1 MPHIFMKGGDD
12 LPLSECELYSKY
24 PLLPLNHLIRITLF
38 TIYQRFILQSNHVP
52 HHATY
57 TSMHASAFNRIV
69 GTVLQSIHD
78 IHYFVLNVCG

>member
-1 MPHIFMKGGDD
+1 MKGGDD
-12 LPLSECELYSKY
+12 LPLSKSESYSEGQSIISFESGANTVSHS
-24 PLLPLNHLIRITLF
+24 NH

-69 GTVLQSIHD
+69 GTVLQSIHG

>member
-12 LPLSECELYSKY
+12 LPLSECESYSKY
-24 PLLPLNHLIRITLF
+24 RINHLIRITLF

-69 GTVLQSIHD
+69 DTVLQSIHD
-78 IHYFVLNVCG
+78 ILYFVLNVYG

>member
-1 MPHIFMKGGDD
+1 MIEGSFV
-12 LPLSECELYSKY
+12 PLSACESYSEGQSIISFESGANTCSHS
-24 PLLPLNHLIRITLF
+24 NH

-69 GTVLQSIHD
+69 DTVLQSIHD
-78 IHYFVLNVCG
+78 ILYFVLNVYG